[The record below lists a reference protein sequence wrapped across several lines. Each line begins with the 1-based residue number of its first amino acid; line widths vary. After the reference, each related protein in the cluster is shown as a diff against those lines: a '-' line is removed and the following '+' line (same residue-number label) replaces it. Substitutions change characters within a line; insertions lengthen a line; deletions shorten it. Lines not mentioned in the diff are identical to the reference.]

1 MDSIL
6 LYKIVEYL
14 DSYSLI
20 TLFNIDPYQTNIQD
34 LIDIIYNTQYINK
47 HLEYRKWKHIFQDIV
62 LLEYL
67 QVINHP

>member
-1 MDSIL
+1 MDPLL
-6 LYKIVEYL
+6 LYKIIEYI

-34 LIDIIYNTQYINK
+34 LIDIQYNTQYINK
-47 HLEYRKWKHIFQDIV
+47 HIECKKWEQIFHDIV

-67 QVINHP
+67 QIKNY

>member
-1 MDSIL
+1 MDPLL
-6 LYKIVEYL
+6 LYKIIEYI

-34 LIDIIYNTQYINK
+34 LIDIQYNTQYINK
-47 HLEYRKWKHIFQDIV
+47 HIECKKWKQIFHDIV

-67 QVINHP
+67 QIKNY